1 MFTDPDGDLYLE
13 DLGGPD
19 ITAWR
24 NYEPHGPTPFG
35 INAHEIYPFRN
46 LPGDAA
52 RNQLMIEGERHAAAE
67 RIHLGLPHPPPG
79 GSAAVA
85 PVAAAAAPANPGG
98 GAVGGAALVA
108 PLAGAAAVG
117 ARPNIA
123 GGGGAAAL
131 AAALN
136 QPPGGAQA
144 MNSGLNGDDAR
155 TLPVTRDVDGNRFK
169 EFRVGVQEC
178 KQSKFSDWPIGGPRT
193 VRHVLMEMVNHG
205 GSALA
210 HHQAWRVACKFQPSD
225 GPAVEHE
232 GLCKIL
238 QTMLTYDQLEEKHKF
253 KLQASDESGEGALF
267 MGAMG
272 GARVGSVV
280 SPKLTEWVG
289 GELQKEALVAKE
301 RRKTYDSGRSDVEP
315 YVKEN
320 ISWPEVSNCPV
331 ALDNCLPPAD
341 REWLGDL
348 TNAVYTLA
356 VPDGIAEM
364 FTMPGIEAGK
374 VGVSDIAGTPT
385 DPETIVLPYVTVLP
399 MGGVGLFTFVSCEPS
414 VAEVVDRHVSRHL
427 LRQAKTKLRGS
438 IPEGLTYLEARSVRE
453 PTRLDY
459 MRRIKDFNH
468 WLGPHVV
475 DFTNP
480 LDVDNILVE
489 YLQDLFDSG
498 FKVDSGIRIHAAIRF
513 CHPQLGKS
521 ASGSLPRCLRAL
533 RGWKN
538 ADPPLQ
544 RMPLPIEGFG
554 AILGYCIATN
564 FLEMAVHLFQWTT
577 YMRPGEASSLT
588 TNQLIPPMSRS
599 DSSVQFF
606 AVLLHPA
613 EGRVPGKTGHFDQG
627 ILLDSDLWIN
637 PILMKLIHM
646 KKPSTPLWNH
656 THMEI
661 LNVFQKAVKYL
672 QLEPLGV
679 SMYTLRHGGASYDII
694 SQRKTMDEVKVL
706 EADGYKAPELPY
718 LAWVPCE
725 GQRQLMCL
733 LCRNSRR
740 KQGTWVSDETAHCGT
755 HENPAGS
762 KEHRKNLLNYPP
774 GDPWYEQ
781 NVTAARLEFHPKLE
795 VSRAKTASESRRE
808 LYTDLPLRS
817 EEEEEHFCQI
827 LSWLLS
833 HKVKSCR

>member
-1 MFTDPDGDLYLE
+1 MLDSLAPPARGPLSPGDFILVHYDVTETLWHARLLLSHVHQSLWVIVTPDGDLYLE

-301 RRKTYDSGRSDVEP
+301 RRKARE
-315 YVKEN
+315 E
-320 ISWPEVSNCPV
+320 SN
-331 ALDNCLPPAD
+331 
-341 REWLGDL
+341 
-348 TNAVYTLA
+348 LA
-356 VPDGIAEM
+356 RKS
-364 FTMPGIEAGK
+364 AGK
-374 VGVSDIAGTPT
+374 
-385 DPETIVLPYVTVLP
+385 E
-399 MGGVGLFTFVSCEPS
+399 
-414 VAEVVDRHVSRHL
+414 
-427 LRQAKTKLRGS
+427 
-438 IPEGLTYLEARSVRE
+438 
-453 PTRLDY
+453 
-459 MRRIKDFNH
+459 
-468 WLGPHVV
+468 
-475 DFTNP
+475 
-480 LDVDNILVE
+480 
-489 YLQDLFDSG
+489 
-498 FKVDSGIRIHAAIRF
+498 
-513 CHPQLGKS
+513 
-521 ASGSLPRCLRAL
+521 
-533 RGWKN
+533 
-538 ADPPLQ
+538 
-544 RMPLPIEGFG
+544 
-554 AILGYCIATN
+554 
-564 FLEMAVHLFQWTT
+564 
-577 YMRPGEASSLT
+577 
-588 TNQLIPPMSRS
+588 
-599 DSSVQFF
+599 
-606 AVLLHPA
+606 
-613 EGRVPGKTGHFDQG
+613 
-627 ILLDSDLWIN
+627 
-637 PILMKLIHM
+637 
-646 KKPSTPLWNH
+646 
-656 THMEI
+656 
-661 LNVFQKAVKYL
+661 
-672 QLEPLGV
+672 
-679 SMYTLRHGGASYDII
+679 
-694 SQRKTMDEVKVL
+694 
-706 EADGYKAPELPY
+706 
-718 LAWVPCE
+718 
-725 GQRQLMCL
+725 
-733 LCRNSRR
+733 
-740 KQGTWVSDETAHCGT
+740 
-755 HENPAGS
+755 
-762 KEHRKNLLNYPP
+762 KEK
-774 GDPWYEQ
+774 
-781 NVTAARLEFHPKLE
+781 
-795 VSRAKTASESRRE
+795 
-808 LYTDLPLRS
+808 
-817 EEEEEHFCQI
+817 
-827 LSWLLS
+827 
-833 HKVKSCR
+833 

>member
-301 RRKTYDSGRSDVEP
+301 RRK
-315 YVKEN
+315 
-320 ISWPEVSNCPV
+320 VSNCPV

-498 FKVDSGIRIHAAIRF
+498 FKVDSGIRIH
-513 CHPQLGKS
+513 
-521 ASGSLPRCLRAL
+521 
-533 RGWKN
+533 
-538 ADPPLQ
+538 
-544 RMPLPIEGFG
+544 
-554 AILGYCIATN
+554 
-564 FLEMAVHLFQWTT
+564 
-577 YMRPGEASSLT
+577 
-588 TNQLIPPMSRS
+588 
-599 DSSVQFF
+599 
-606 AVLLHPA
+606 
-613 EGRVPGKTGHFDQG
+613 
-627 ILLDSDLWIN
+627 
-637 PILMKLIHM
+637 
-646 KKPSTPLWNH
+646 
-656 THMEI
+656 
-661 LNVFQKAVKYL
+661 
-672 QLEPLGV
+672 
-679 SMYTLRHGGASYDII
+679 
-694 SQRKTMDEVKVL
+694 VKVL

-762 KEHRKNLLNYPP
+762 KDRRGKGMCLPSKQV
-774 GDPWYEQ
+774 YEQ

-827 LSWLLS
+827 LSWLSLS
-833 HKVKSCR
+833 TALPGSVGIETKLIVLSTMAQVRSKPGFAASSFCLSPSRDVEKLVEEQPEALEAQRDHCSSLQLTWITMSLQSSAAGLRQQVK